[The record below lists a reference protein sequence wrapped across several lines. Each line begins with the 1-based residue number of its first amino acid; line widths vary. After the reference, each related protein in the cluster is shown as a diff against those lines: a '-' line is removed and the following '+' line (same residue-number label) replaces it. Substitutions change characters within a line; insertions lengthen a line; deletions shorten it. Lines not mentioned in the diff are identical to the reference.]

1 MRGKWSFYQAIQ
13 SGTVLQYGEGG
24 EYGDYR
30 PLFQR
35 VELWVQLQF
44 IFAKLLSTM
53 IEKCVVEKGDTV
65 VIVVNGVVTKHSLHV
80 LDKLLGHCFLVFN

>member
-1 MRGKWSFYQAIQ
+1 MRGKWSFYKAVQ

-53 IEKCVVEKGDTV
+53 IEKCVEEKGDTV

-80 LDKLLGHCFLVFN
+80 LDKLL